1 LSSRSFVNGV
11 KRTLLTK
18 KARNN
23 LKNLKIKALQVR
35 GFYLIYF
42 VGGGWRNR
50 TPTKAFGM
58 PCDTISLI
66 PLES

>member
-35 GFYLIYF
+35 GFLF
-42 VGGGWRNR
+42 DLFCWW
-50 TPTKAFGM
+50 GM
-58 PCDTISLI
+58 
-66 PLES
+66 E